1 MCFFLLLFCFFGNKR
16 FWNKCRM
23 VYNVSEHRE
32 TVERRYRHC
41 AERMLQ
47 PEYECNISE
56 CGCSDWAHWK
66 CVVRARSFSFTYF
79 YPFHALWAAADGGG
93 AACLCNWNRLQL
105 HWTHTHTHFVCLIW
119 RCGEFV
125 HYISAEK
132 RLRECVFVL
141 FFLLLDWRCCMRYRN
156 HIFSTTIILAE
167 PVNERHNPLNAMS
180 T

>member
-66 CVVRARSFSFTYF
+66 CVVRARSFSFTYL

-105 HWTHTHTHFVCLIW
+105 HWTHTHTHTFCVSNMALWWVRPLHFSRDEAERVCFCFVFLVA
-119 RCGEFV
+119 GLAVLYE
-125 HYISAEK
+125 ISQQHFLNNNNNIGRA
-132 RLRECVFVL
+132 RE
-141 FFLLLDWRCCMRYRN
+141 W
-156 HIFSTTIILAE
+156 TA
-167 PVNERHNPLNAMS
+167 
-180 T
+180 

>member
-66 CVVRARSFSFTYF
+66 CVVRACALFLF
-79 YPFHALWAAADGGG
+79 YVSLSLSCVMSGCWWWWC
-93 AACLCNWNRLQL
+93 CLPLQL
-105 HWTHTHTHFVCLIW
+105 ESTTTTLNTHTHTFCVSNMALWWVRPLHFSREEAERVCF
-119 RCGEFV
+119 CFV
-125 HYISAEK
+125 FLVAGLAVLYEISQQHFLNNNNNIGRA
-132 RLRECVFVL
+132 RE
-141 FFLLLDWRCCMRYRN
+141 W
-156 HIFSTTIILAE
+156 TA
-167 PVNERHNPLNAMS
+167 
-180 T
+180 